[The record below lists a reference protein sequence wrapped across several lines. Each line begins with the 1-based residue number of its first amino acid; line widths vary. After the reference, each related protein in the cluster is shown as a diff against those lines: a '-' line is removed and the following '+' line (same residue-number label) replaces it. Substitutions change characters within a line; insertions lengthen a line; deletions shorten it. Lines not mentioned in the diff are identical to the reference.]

1 MKHFILKVS
10 PAGKFLP
17 KDKQLAY
24 KLAEAALDPAPISQD
39 AEEEAVNRLIDNAG
53 VAAAALQRPAPS
65 RARDQALA
73 HPCPPGPSQKKRGGA
88 SLLGVSGKTRFSAEQ
103 AAYANGVAVRDLD
116 FHDTFLAADYGHP
129 ADNIP
134 PVLAVAEQMNLSG
147 ADLLRAVIAAYEIH
161 ISLIKGICLH
171 KHKADHTAHLCPAQ
185 TAGIG
190 ALISMEKEALYQAI
204 QQAVHLSFSSRQS
217 RKGVI
222 SSWKACA
229 PGFAGKTAVEAVDRA
244 LRGGRSPSPIY
255 EGEDSIVARFLD
267 GPAARYEIPLPEP
280 GEEKRQI
287 LESYA
292 KAHSAEYQA
301 QAFIDLAF
309 ELKPLIKDLSSVKKI
324 ILKTSHH
331 THFVI
336 GTGSN
341 DPEKFD
347 PEAGRETL
355 DHSLMF
361 IFAVALQDGEWNHE
375 RSYDPKRAA
384 RPDTVALWRKIKTRE
399 EAFWTKKYLHP
410 DPGQKAFGG
419 EAEIHL
425 SDGSLI
431 KRRKEL
437 ADAHPFGKS
446 PFKRPDY
453 IKKFQTLTEGVLS
466 EEERDRFLEAAQ
478 NLRNIKPGG
487 LSALN
492 IQAGIPPKS
501 RTQGLFS

>member
-1 MKHFILKVS
+1 MKNFILRVS

-24 KLAEAALDPAPISQD
+24 KLAEAALDPAPLSKE
-39 AEEEAVNRLIDNAG
+39 AEEEAINRLIDNAG
-53 VAAAALQRPAPS
+53 VAAAALQRPAVS

-73 HPCPPGPSQKKRGGA
+73 HPLLPELSKKGGGA
-88 SLLGVSGKTRFSAEQ
+88 SLFGVSGKARFSPEW

-116 FHDTFLAADYGHP
+116 FHDTFLAADYAHP

-134 PVLAVAEQMNLSG
+134 PVLAVAEHLKLSG

-161 ISLIKGICLH
+161 ISLVKGICLH
-171 KHKADHTAHLCPAQ
+171 KHKVDHTAHLCPAQ

-190 ALISMEKEALYQAI
+190 ALISMETEALYQAI
-204 QQAVHLSFSSRQS
+204 QQAVHLSCASRQS

-229 PGFAGKTAVEAVDRA
+229 PAFTGKLAAEAVDRA
-244 LRGGRSPSPIY
+244 LRGERSPSPIY

-267 GPAARYEIPLPEP
+267 GPGACYEIPLPEP
-280 GEEKRQI
+280 GEAKRQI
-287 LESYA
+287 LESYT

-309 ELKPLIKDLSSVKKI
+309 ELKPLIKDLSAVKQI
-324 ILKTSHH
+324 VLKTSHH

-336 GTGSN
+336 GTGSK

-361 IFAVALQDGEWNHE
+361 IFAVALQDGEWSHE
-375 RSYDPKRAA
+375 LSYKPERARRA
-384 RPDTVALWRKIKTRE
+384 DTVALWRKIKTCE
-399 EAFWTKKYLHP
+399 EAFWTQKYCQP
-410 DPGQKAFGG
+410 DPAKKAFGG

-431 KRRKEL
+431 RRRKEL

-466 EEERDRFLEAAQ
+466 EKERDRFLDAAQ
-478 NLRNIKPGG
+478 NLRNIKAGG
-487 LSALN
+487 LTALN
-492 IQAGIPPKS
+492 IQAGIPPES
-501 RTQGLFS
+501 QTQGLF